1 MQIVSIEETPN
12 HKTMK
17 INLSEKKEKIIN
29 LIHLLL
35 HKKDNLIS

>member
-17 INLSEKKEKIIN
+17 INLSEKRE
-29 LIHLLL
+29 
-35 HKKDNLIS
+35 DNKSNTFTSRTRRTT

>member
-17 INLSEKKEKIIN
+17 INLSEKEKIIN
-29 LIHLLL
+29 LIHLLT

>member
-17 INLSEKKEKIIN
+17 INLSEKEKIIN
-29 LIHLLL
+29 LIHL
-35 HKKDNLIS
+35 HKEDNLIS

>member
-12 HKTMK
+12 HNTMK
-17 INLSEKKEKIIN
+17 INLSEKEKIIN

-35 HKKDNLIS
+35 RKKDNLIS

>member
-12 HKTMK
+12 HNTMK
-17 INLSEKKEKIIN
+17 INLSEKEKITN

>member
-17 INLSEKKEKIIN
+17 INLSEKGKTIN
-29 LIHLLL
+29 LIHS
-35 HKKDNLIS
+35 HI

>member
-17 INLSEKKEKIIN
+17 INLSEKREDNKSN
-29 LIHLLL
+29 TFTSQD
-35 HKKDNLIS
+35 KKDNLIS

>member
-17 INLSEKKEKIIN
+17 INLSEKEKIIN
-29 LIHLLL
+29 LHLLL

>member
-17 INLSEKKEKIIN
+17 INLSEKEIIN

>member
-17 INLSEKKEKIIN
+17 INLSEKEKIIN
-29 LIHLLL
+29 LIHLL